1 MKPLLCCIIAVLNI
15 LFCCSSFAQTLIYDS
30 NIPVQKLRVV
40 LEQSRGGSVSDML
53 TDLEYI
59 PLQGDDK
66 GQLVSYVNSI
76 EVIGDKMGIV
86 SGEGGHFF
94 LFDLDGNFVKK
105 IDKMPGY
112 KIPASRNNNLF
123 YHVTNED
130 DSFAMYSGDFK
141 VRVDLQ
147 GNIVDTM
154 TMSSRTVKD
163 DGFGQYVSKEI
174 TLGQSN
180 FKYYGTGLSKDR
192 KKADVLAFNDCVIMT
207 FDAKDSI
214 LASWYSE
221 DMTKPQ
227 QGKSYMTAGYNT
239 KIFELDSTGIAKIYE
254 LILPARNT
262 LDIKSTDVFKSDD
275 FGKFQEYINNNK
287 DKVISLR
294 NILKYKDYIIFQVF
308 RWHGVVWLAV
318 NTKTNDVIG
327 LSNIISDKS
336 NDFMP
341 LYDVNYLFAHEDYL
355 YSFIYPSQV
364 SAAKGKSADE
374 RHTMRKAYLD
384 LEKSMNPILVRF
396 KLK

>member
-1 MKPLLCCIIAVLNI
+1 MQKYFLFIITI
-15 LFCCSSFAQTLIYDS
+15 LFAHFSFAQRLIYHQ
-30 NIPVQKLRVV
+30 NIPVKKLRVV
-40 LEQSRGGSVSDML
+40 IEQSRGGSVSDML

-59 PLQGDDK
+59 PLHGDSKD
-66 GQLVSYVNSI
+66 QIISYVNSI
-76 EVIGDKMGIV
+76 EVIDNKIGIV
-86 SGEGGHFF
+86 SGVEGHFF
-94 LFDLDGNFVKK
+94 LFDLEGKFINK
-105 IDKMPGY
+105 IDKVPGY

-123 YHVTNED
+123 GYVENEED
-130 DSFAMYSGDFK
+130 KFKIYSNNFS
-141 VRVDLQ
+141 VRVDLH
-147 GNIVDTM
+147 GNIIDTM
-154 TMSSRTVKD
+154 TMGIGTVKD
-163 DGFGQYVSKEI
+163 DGFGQYVNREI

-180 FKYYGTGLSKDR
+180 FKYYGTSQSKNR
-192 KKADVLAFNDCVIMT
+192 KKSDVLALNDSVIVT
-207 FDAKDSI
+207 YDVNDTI
-214 LASWYSE
+214 LAQWHSE

-239 KIFELDSTGIAKIYE
+239 KIFELDSTGIARIFE

-262 LDIKSTDVFKSDD
+262 LDLKSTEAFKTDD
-275 FGKFQEYINNNK
+275 FLKFQEYININK

-308 RWHGVVWLAV
+308 RWGHIVWLAYNV
-318 NTKTNDVIG
+318 KTNDVIG

-341 LYDVNYLFAHEDYL
+341 LYDVNNLFTHEDYL

-374 RHTMRKAYLD
+374 RHKMRHAYQD
-384 LEKSMNPILVRF
+384 LEKSKNPILVRF